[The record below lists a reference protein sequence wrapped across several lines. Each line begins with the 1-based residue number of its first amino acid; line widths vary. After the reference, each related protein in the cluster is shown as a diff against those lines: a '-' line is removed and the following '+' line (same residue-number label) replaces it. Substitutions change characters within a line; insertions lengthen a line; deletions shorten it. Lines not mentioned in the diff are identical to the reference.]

1 LKEKIV
7 INWFRNDLR
16 IQDNLSLFHASK
28 STPVL
33 CIYIYDES
41 FVSEFFPGSASKA
54 WLYRS
59 LVELDKSLNYHL
71 KVIIGDSKD
80 VFQKLSTC
88 FEVSDV
94 FCNKS
99 YEPQQIEKDSQ
110 IQDYLSEIGINFN
123 SYNSSLLWDTEKI
136 LKNDGTPYRVFTP
149 FYKKGCLV
157 SGDPRPPLPDL
168 TPNVFQTELLIS
180 ELSVLSELIDD
191 DWDKKIK
198 KNWDVGESAALNQLD
213 SFLQNGIYNYKDG
226 RNFPDNLNVSRLS
239 PHLHFGEISPNQI
252 WYAINE
258 NNNERNVSHFKSELG
273 WREFSNNLLYFNP
286 DFPTKNFQQKFDN
299 FPWEFDS
306 EIFNSWK
313 NGTTG
318 IPIVDAGMRELSE
331 TGYMHNRLR
340 MIVGSFLVKN
350 LLIHWSYGAKWFW
363 ECLFDADLAN
373 NSAGWQWIAGS
384 GADAAPYFRIFN
396 PILQSQKF
404 DPDGTYIKRFVPEL
418 SKLPVEFLF
427 SPWEIKESEL
437 LKYDFKIGEDYPFPI
452 IDLKFSRQR
461 ALDAFQKMTTNY
473 RFMKLN

>member
-1 LKEKIV
+1 M
-7 INWFRNDLR
+7 
-16 IQDNLSLFHASK
+16 
-28 STPVL
+28 
-33 CIYIYDES
+33 YIYDDSYEPQ
-41 FVSEFFPGSASKA
+41 FLLGSASKA
-54 WLYRS
+54 WLFRS
-59 LVELDKSLNYHL
+59 LNELNETLDNNL
-71 KVIIGDSKD
+71 KVFIGDAVN
-80 VFQKLSTC
+80 VFKKLTTK

-110 IQDYLSEIGINFN
+110 IKDYLSEIGINFN
-123 SYNSSLLWDTEKI
+123 SSNSSLLWDTEKI
-136 LKNDGTPYRVFTP
+136 LKDDGTPYRVFTP

-157 SGDPRPPLPDL
+157 SGDPRPPLPDF
-168 TPNVFQTELLIS
+168 TPNVFQSELLIS
-180 ELSVLSELIDD
+180 ELNVLSELIDD

-198 KNWDVGESAALNQLD
+198 KNWHVGESAALNQLD
-213 SFLQNGIYNYKDG
+213 IFLQNGIYNYKDG

-299 FPWEFDS
+299 FPWEFDT

-313 NGTTG
+313 NGITG

-350 LLIHWSYGAKWFW
+350 LLIHWSYGAQWFW

-396 PILQSQKF
+396 PILQSKKF
-404 DPDGTYIKRFVPEL
+404 DPDGKYIKRFVPEL

-427 SPWEIKESEL
+427 SPWDVKDSEL
-437 LKYDFKIGEDYPFPI
+437 LKYDFKMGEDYPFPI

-461 ALDAFQKMTTNY
+461 ALDSFQKMGE
-473 RFMKLN
+473 KS

>member
-1 LKEKIV
+1 MKEKIV

-16 IQDNLSLFHASK
+16 IQDNLSLYYASK
-28 STPVL
+28 LSKTL
-33 CIYIYDES
+33 CVYIYDDSYEPQ
-41 FVSEFFPGSASKA
+41 FLPGSASKA
-54 WLYRS
+54 WLFRS
-59 LVELDKSLNYHL
+59 LNELNETLDNNL
-71 KVIIGDSKD
+71 KVFIGDAVN
-80 VFQKLSTC
+80 VFKKLTTK

-110 IQDYLSEIGINFN
+110 IKDYLSEIGVNFN

-136 LKNDGTPYRVFTP
+136 LKDDGTPYRVFTP

-213 SFLQNGIYNYKDG
+213 AFLQNGIYNYKDG

-340 MIVGSFLVKN
+340 MVVGSFLVKN

-384 GADAAPYFRIFN
+384 GADASPYFRIFN

-404 DPDGTYIKRFVPEL
+404 DPDGAYIKRFVPEL
-418 SKLPVEFLF
+418 SNLPVEFLF

-461 ALDAFQKMTTNY
+461 ALDAFHNMNENK
-473 RFMKLN
+473 

>member
-16 IQDNLSLFHASK
+16 IQDNLSLYYASK
-28 STPVL
+28 LSTTL
-33 CIYIYDES
+33 CVYIYDDSYEPQ
-41 FVSEFFPGSASKA
+41 FLPGSASRA
-54 WLYRS
+54 WLFRS
-59 LVELDKSLNYHL
+59 LNELNETLDNNL
-71 KVIIGDSKD
+71 KVFIGDAVN
-80 VFQKLSTC
+80 VFKKLTTQ

-110 IQDYLSEIGINFN
+110 IKDYLSEIGINFN
-123 SYNSSLLWDTEKI
+123 SCNSSLLWDTEKI
-136 LKNDGTPYRVFTP
+136 LKDDGTPYRVFTP

-157 SGDPRPPLPDL
+157 SGDPRPPLPDF
-168 TPNVFQTELLIS
+168 TPNVFQSELLIS
-180 ELSVLSELIDD
+180 ELNVLSELIDN

-198 KNWDVGESAALNQLD
+198 KNWHVGESAALHQLD
-213 SFLQNGIYNYKDG
+213 IFLQNGIYNYKDG

-404 DPDGTYIKRFVPEL
+404 DPDGKYIKRFVPEL

-427 SPWEIKESEL
+427 SPWDVKDSEL

-461 ALDAFQKMTTNY
+461 ALDSFQKMS
-473 RFMKLN
+473 RKQ

>member
-1 LKEKIV
+1 MKEKIV

-16 IQDNLSLFHASK
+16 TQDNLSLYYASK
-28 STPVL
+28 LSKTL
-33 CIYIYDES
+33 CVYIYDDSYEPQ
-41 FVSEFFPGSASKA
+41 FLLGSASKA
-54 WLYRS
+54 WLFRS
-59 LVELDKSLNYHL
+59 LNELNETLDNNL
-71 KVIIGDSKD
+71 KVFIGDAVN
-80 VFQKLSTC
+80 VFKKLTTK

-110 IQDYLSEIGINFN
+110 IKDYLSEIGINFN
-123 SYNSSLLWDTEKI
+123 SSNSSLLWDTEKI
-136 LKNDGTPYRVFTP
+136 LKDDGTPYRVFTP

-157 SGDPRPPLPDL
+157 SGDPRPPLPDF
-168 TPNVFQTELLIS
+168 TPNVFQSELLIS
-180 ELSVLSELIDD
+180 ELNVLSELIDD

-198 KNWDVGESAALNQLD
+198 KNWHVGESAALNQLD
-213 SFLQNGIYNYKDG
+213 IFLQNGIYNYKDG

-299 FPWEFDS
+299 FPWEFDT

-313 NGTTG
+313 NGITG

-350 LLIHWSYGAKWFW
+350 LLIHWSYGAQWFW

-404 DPDGTYIKRFVPEL
+404 DPDGKYIKRFVPEL

-427 SPWEIKESEL
+427 SPWDVKDSEL
-437 LKYDFKIGEDYPFPI
+437 LKYDFKMGEDYPFPI

-461 ALDAFQKMTTNY
+461 ALDSFQKMGE
-473 RFMKLN
+473 KS

>member
-1 LKEKIV
+1 MKEKIV

-16 IQDNLSLFHASK
+16 IQDNLSLYYASK
-28 STPVL
+28 LSKTL
-33 CIYIYDES
+33 CVYIYDDSYEPQ
-41 FVSEFFPGSASKA
+41 FLLGSASKA
-54 WLYRS
+54 WLFRS
-59 LVELDKSLNYHL
+59 LNELNETLDNNL
-71 KVIIGDSKD
+71 KVFIGDAVN
-80 VFQKLSTC
+80 VFKKLTTK

-110 IQDYLSEIGINFN
+110 IKDYLSEIGINFN
-123 SYNSSLLWDTEKI
+123 SSNSSLLWDTEKI
-136 LKNDGTPYRVFTP
+136 LKDDGTPYRVFTP

-157 SGDPRPPLPDL
+157 SGDPRPPLPDF
-168 TPNVFQTELLIS
+168 TPNVFQSELLIS
-180 ELSVLSELIDD
+180 ELNVLSELIDD

-198 KNWDVGESAALNQLD
+198 KNWHVGESAALNQLD
-213 SFLQNGIYNYKDG
+213 IFLQNGIYNYKDG

-340 MIVGSFLVKN
+340 MVVGSFLVKN

-384 GADAAPYFRIFN
+384 GADASPYFRIFN

-404 DPDGTYIKRFVPEL
+404 DPDGAYIKRFVPEL
-418 SKLPVEFLF
+418 SNLPVEFLF

-461 ALDAFQKMTTNY
+461 ALDSFHNMNENK
-473 RFMKLN
+473 

>member
-1 LKEKIV
+1 MKEKIV

-16 IQDNLSLFHASK
+16 TQDNLSLYYASK
-28 STPVL
+28 LSKTL
-33 CIYIYDES
+33 CVYIYDDSYEPQ
-41 FVSEFFPGSASKA
+41 FLLGSASKA
-54 WLYRS
+54 WLFRS
-59 LVELDKSLNYHL
+59 LNELNETLDNNL
-71 KVIIGDSKD
+71 KVFIGDAVN
-80 VFQKLSTC
+80 VFKKLTTK

-110 IQDYLSEIGINFN
+110 IKDYLSEIGINFN
-123 SYNSSLLWDTEKI
+123 SSNSSLLWDTEKI
-136 LKNDGTPYRVFTP
+136 LKDDGTPYRVFTP

-157 SGDPRPPLPDL
+157 SGDPRPPLPDFS
-168 TPNVFQTELLIS
+168 PNVFQSELLIS
-180 ELSVLSELIDD
+180 ELNVLSELIDD

-198 KNWDVGESAALNQLD
+198 KNWHVGESAALNQLD
-213 SFLQNGIYNYKDG
+213 IFLQNGIYNYKDG

-299 FPWEFDS
+299 FPWEFDT

-313 NGTTG
+313 NGITG

-350 LLIHWSYGAKWFW
+350 LLIHWSYGAQWFW

-396 PILQSQKF
+396 PILQSKKF
-404 DPDGTYIKRFVPEL
+404 DPDGKYIKRFVPEL

-427 SPWEIKESEL
+427 SPWDVKDSEL
-437 LKYDFKIGEDYPFPI
+437 LKYDFKMGEDYPFPI

-461 ALDAFQKMTTNY
+461 ALDSFQKMGE
-473 RFMKLN
+473 KS

>member
-1 LKEKIV
+1 MKEKIV

-16 IQDNLSLFHASK
+16 IQDNLSLYYASK
-28 STPVL
+28 LSKTL
-33 CIYIYDES
+33 CVYIYDDSYEPQ
-41 FVSEFFPGSASKA
+41 FLPGSASKA
-54 WLYRS
+54 WLFRS
-59 LVELDKSLNYHL
+59 LNELNETLDNNL
-71 KVIIGDSKD
+71 KVFIGDAVN
-80 VFQKLSTC
+80 VFKKLTTK

-110 IQDYLSEIGINFN
+110 IKDYLSEIGINFN
-123 SYNSSLLWDTEKI
+123 SSNSSLLWDTEKI
-136 LKNDGTPYRVFTP
+136 LKDDGTPYRVFTP

-157 SGDPRPPLPDL
+157 SGDPRPPLPDF
-168 TPNVFQTELLIS
+168 TPNVFQSELLIS
-180 ELSVLSELIDD
+180 ELNVLSELIDD

-198 KNWDVGESAALNQLD
+198 KNWHVGESAALNQLD
-213 SFLQNGIYNYKDG
+213 IFLQNGIYNYKDG

-299 FPWEFDS
+299 FPWEFDT

-313 NGTTG
+313 NGITG

-350 LLIHWSYGAKWFW
+350 LLIHWSYGAQWFW

-404 DPDGTYIKRFVPEL
+404 DPDGKYIKRFVPEL

-427 SPWEIKESEL
+427 SPWDVKDSEL
-437 LKYDFKIGEDYPFPI
+437 LKYDFKMGEDYPFPI

-461 ALDAFQKMTTNY
+461 ALDSFQKMGE
-473 RFMKLN
+473 KS

>member
-1 LKEKIV
+1 MKEKIV

-16 IQDNLSLFHASK
+16 TQDNLSLYYASK
-28 STPVL
+28 LSKTL
-33 CIYIYDES
+33 CVYIYDDSYEPQ
-41 FVSEFFPGSASKA
+41 FLLGSASKA
-54 WLYRS
+54 WLFRS
-59 LVELDKSLNYHL
+59 LNELNETLDNNL
-71 KVIIGDSKD
+71 KVFIGDAVN
-80 VFQKLSTC
+80 VFKKLTTK

-110 IQDYLSEIGINFN
+110 IKDYLSEIGINFN
-123 SYNSSLLWDTEKI
+123 SSNSSLLWDTEKI
-136 LKNDGTPYRVFTP
+136 LKDDGTPYRVFTP

-157 SGDPRPPLPDL
+157 SGDPRPPLPDF
-168 TPNVFQTELLIS
+168 TPNVLQSELLIS
-180 ELSVLSELIDD
+180 ELNVLSELIDD

-198 KNWDVGESAALNQLD
+198 KNWHVGESAALNQLD
-213 SFLQNGIYNYKDG
+213 IFLQNGIYNYKDG

-299 FPWEFDS
+299 FPWEFDT

-313 NGTTG
+313 NGITG

-340 MIVGSFLVKN
+340 MVVGSFLVKN

-396 PILQSQKF
+396 PILQSKKF
-404 DPDGTYIKRFVPEL
+404 DPDGKYIKRFVPEL

-427 SPWEIKESEL
+427 SPWDVKDSEL
-437 LKYDFKIGEDYPFPI
+437 LKYDFKMGEDYPFPI

-461 ALDAFQKMTTNY
+461 ALDSFQKMGE
-473 RFMKLN
+473 KS

>member
-1 LKEKIV
+1 MKEKIV

-16 IQDNLSLFHASK
+16 TQDNLSLYYASK
-28 STPVL
+28 LSKTL
-33 CIYIYDES
+33 CVYIYDDSYEPQ
-41 FVSEFFPGSASKA
+41 FLLGSASKA
-54 WLYRS
+54 WLFRS
-59 LVELDKSLNYHL
+59 LNELNETLDNNL
-71 KVIIGDSKD
+71 KVFIGDAVN
-80 VFQKLSTC
+80 VFKKLTTK

-110 IQDYLSEIGINFN
+110 IKDYLSEIGINFN
-123 SYNSSLLWDTEKI
+123 SSNSSLLWDTEKI
-136 LKNDGTPYRVFTP
+136 LKDDGTPYRVFTP

-157 SGDPRPPLPDL
+157 SGDPRPPLPDF
-168 TPNVFQTELLIS
+168 TPNVFQSELLIS
-180 ELSVLSELIDD
+180 ELNVLSELIDD

-198 KNWDVGESAALNQLD
+198 KNWHVGESAALNQLD
-213 SFLQNGIYNYKDG
+213 IFLQNGIYNYKDG

-299 FPWEFDS
+299 FPWEFDT

-313 NGTTG
+313 NGITG

-340 MIVGSFLVKN
+340 MVVGSFLVKN

-396 PILQSQKF
+396 PILQSKKF
-404 DPDGTYIKRFVPEL
+404 DPDGKYIKRFVPEL

-427 SPWEIKESEL
+427 SPWDVKDSEL
-437 LKYDFKIGEDYPFPI
+437 LKYDFKMGEDYPFPI

-461 ALDAFQKMTTNY
+461 ALDSFQKMGE
-473 RFMKLN
+473 KS

>member
-1 LKEKIV
+1 MKEKIV

-16 IQDNLSLFHASK
+16 TQDNLSLYYASK
-28 STPVL
+28 LSKTL
-33 CIYIYDES
+33 CVYIYDDSYEPQ
-41 FVSEFFPGSASKA
+41 FLLGSASKA
-54 WLYRS
+54 WLFRS
-59 LVELDKSLNYHL
+59 LNELNETLDNNL
-71 KVIIGDSKD
+71 KVFIGDAVN
-80 VFQKLSTC
+80 VFKKLTTK

-110 IQDYLSEIGINFN
+110 IKDYLSEIGINFN
-123 SYNSSLLWDTEKI
+123 SSNSSLLWDTEKI
-136 LKNDGTPYRVFTP
+136 LKDDGTPYRVFTP

-157 SGDPRPPLPDL
+157 SGDPRPPLPDF
-168 TPNVFQTELLIS
+168 TPNVFQSELLIS
-180 ELSVLSELIDD
+180 ELNVLSELIDD

-198 KNWDVGESAALNQLD
+198 KNWHVGESAALNQLD
-213 SFLQNGIYNYKDG
+213 IFLQNGIYNYKDG

-299 FPWEFDS
+299 FPWEFDT

-313 NGTTG
+313 NGITG

-340 MIVGSFLVKN
+340 MVVGSFLVKN
-350 LLIHWSYGAKWFW
+350 LLIHWSYGAQWFW

-396 PILQSQKF
+396 PILQSKKF
-404 DPDGTYIKRFVPEL
+404 DPDGKYIKRFVPEL

-427 SPWEIKESEL
+427 SPWDVKDSEL
-437 LKYDFKIGEDYPFPI
+437 LKYDFKMGEDYPFPI

-461 ALDAFQKMTTNY
+461 ALDSFQKMGE
-473 RFMKLN
+473 KS

>member
-1 LKEKIV
+1 MKEKIV

-16 IQDNLSLFHASK
+16 IQDNLSLYYASK
-28 STPVL
+28 LSKTL
-33 CIYIYDES
+33 CVYIYDDSYEPQ
-41 FVSEFFPGSASKA
+41 FLLGSASKA
-54 WLYRS
+54 WLFRS
-59 LVELDKSLNYHL
+59 LNELNETLDNNL
-71 KVIIGDSKD
+71 KVFIGDAVN
-80 VFQKLSTC
+80 VFKKLTTK

-110 IQDYLSEIGINFN
+110 IKDYLSEIGINFN
-123 SYNSSLLWDTEKI
+123 SSNSSLLWDTEKI
-136 LKNDGTPYRVFTP
+136 LKDDGTPYRVFTP

-157 SGDPRPPLPDL
+157 SGDPRPPLPDF
-168 TPNVFQTELLIS
+168 TPNVFQSELLIS
-180 ELSVLSELIDD
+180 ELNVLSELIDD

-198 KNWDVGESAALNQLD
+198 KNWHVGESAALNQLD
-213 SFLQNGIYNYKDG
+213 IFLQNGIYNYKDG

-299 FPWEFDS
+299 FPWEFDT

-350 LLIHWSYGAKWFW
+350 LLIHWSYGAQWFW

-404 DPDGTYIKRFVPEL
+404 DPDGKYIKRFVPEL

-427 SPWEIKESEL
+427 SPWDVKDSEL
-437 LKYDFKIGEDYPFPI
+437 LKYDFKMGEDYPFPI

-461 ALDAFQKMTTNY
+461 ALDSFQKMGE
-473 RFMKLN
+473 KS

>member
-1 LKEKIV
+1 MKEKIV

-16 IQDNLSLFHASK
+16 TQDNLSLYYASK
-28 STPVL
+28 LSKTL
-33 CIYIYDES
+33 CVYIYDDSYEPQ
-41 FVSEFFPGSASKA
+41 FLLGSASKA
-54 WLYRS
+54 WLFRS
-59 LVELDKSLNYHL
+59 LNELNETLDNNL
-71 KVIIGDSKD
+71 KVFIGDAVN
-80 VFQKLSTC
+80 VFKKLTTE

-110 IQDYLSEIGINFN
+110 IKDYLSEIGINFN
-123 SYNSSLLWDTEKI
+123 SSNSSLLWDTELI
-136 LKNDGTPYRVFTP
+136 LKDDGTPYRVFTP

-157 SGDPRPPLPDL
+157 SGDPRPPLPDF
-168 TPNVFQTELLIS
+168 TPNVFQSELLIS
-180 ELSVLSELIDD
+180 ELNVLSELIDD

-198 KNWDVGESAALNQLD
+198 KNWHVGESAALNQLD
-213 SFLQNGIYNYKDG
+213 IFLQNGICNYKDG

-299 FPWEFDS
+299 FPWEFDT

-313 NGTTG
+313 NGITG

-340 MIVGSFLVKN
+340 MVVGSFLVKN
-350 LLIHWSYGAKWFW
+350 LLIHWSYGAQWFW

-396 PILQSQKF
+396 PILQSKKF
-404 DPDGTYIKRFVPEL
+404 DPDGKYIKRFVPEL

-427 SPWEIKESEL
+427 SPWDVKDSEL
-437 LKYDFKIGEDYPFPI
+437 LKYDFKMGEDYPFPI

-461 ALDAFQKMTTNY
+461 ALDSFQKMGE
-473 RFMKLN
+473 KS

>member
-16 IQDNLSLFHASK
+16 TQDNLSLYYASK
-28 STPVL
+28 LSKTL
-33 CIYIYDES
+33 CVYIYDDSYEPQ
-41 FVSEFFPGSASKA
+41 FLLGSASKA
-54 WLYRS
+54 WLFRS
-59 LVELDKSLNYHL
+59 LNELNETLDNNL
-71 KVIIGDSKD
+71 KVFIGDAVN
-80 VFQKLSTC
+80 VFKKLTTK

-110 IQDYLSEIGINFN
+110 IKDYLSEIGINFN
-123 SYNSSLLWDTEKI
+123 SSNSSLLWDTEKI
-136 LKNDGTPYRVFTP
+136 LKDDGTPYRVFTP

-157 SGDPRPPLPDL
+157 SGDPRPPLPDF
-168 TPNVFQTELLIS
+168 TPNVFQSELLIS
-180 ELSVLSELIDD
+180 ELNVLSELIDD

-198 KNWDVGESAALNQLD
+198 KNWHVGESAALNQLD
-213 SFLQNGIYNYKDG
+213 IFLQNGIYNYKDG

-299 FPWEFDS
+299 FPWEFDT

-313 NGTTG
+313 NGITG

-350 LLIHWSYGAKWFW
+350 LLIHWSYGAQWFW

-396 PILQSQKF
+396 PILQSKKF
-404 DPDGTYIKRFVPEL
+404 DPDGKYIKRFVPEL

-427 SPWEIKESEL
+427 SPWDVKDSEL
-437 LKYDFKIGEDYPFPI
+437 LKYDFKMGEDYPFPI

-461 ALDAFQKMTTNY
+461 ALDSFQKMGE
-473 RFMKLN
+473 KS

>member
-1 LKEKIV
+1 M
-7 INWFRNDLR
+7 
-16 IQDNLSLFHASK
+16 
-28 STPVL
+28 
-33 CIYIYDES
+33 
-41 FVSEFFPGSASKA
+41 
-54 WLYRS
+54 
-59 LVELDKSLNYHL
+59 
-71 KVIIGDSKD
+71 
-80 VFQKLSTC
+80 
-88 FEVSDV
+88 
-94 FCNKS
+94 
-99 YEPQQIEKDSQ
+99 
-110 IQDYLSEIGINFN
+110 
-123 SYNSSLLWDTEKI
+123 
-136 LKNDGTPYRVFTP
+136 
-149 FYKKGCLV
+149 V
-157 SGDPRPPLPDL
+157 SGDPRPPLPDF
-168 TPNVFQTELLIS
+168 TPNVFQSELLIS
-180 ELSVLSELIDD
+180 ELNVLSELIDD

-213 SFLQNGIYNYKDG
+213 GFLQNGIYNYKDG

-461 ALDAFQKMTTNY
+461 ALDSFHNMNENK
-473 RFMKLN
+473 

>member
-1 LKEKIV
+1 M
-7 INWFRNDLR
+7 
-16 IQDNLSLFHASK
+16 
-28 STPVL
+28 
-33 CIYIYDES
+33 
-41 FVSEFFPGSASKA
+41 
-54 WLYRS
+54 
-59 LVELDKSLNYHL
+59 
-71 KVIIGDSKD
+71 
-80 VFQKLSTC
+80 
-88 FEVSDV
+88 
-94 FCNKS
+94 
-99 YEPQQIEKDSQ
+99 
-110 IQDYLSEIGINFN
+110 
-123 SYNSSLLWDTEKI
+123 
-136 LKNDGTPYRVFTP
+136 
-149 FYKKGCLV
+149 V
-157 SGDPRPPLPDL
+157 SGDPRPPLPDF
-168 TPNVFQTELLIS
+168 TPNVFQSELLIS
-180 ELSVLSELIDD
+180 ELNVLSELIDD

-198 KNWDVGESAALNQLD
+198 KNWHVGESAALNQLD
-213 SFLQNGIYNYKDG
+213 IFLQNGIYNYKDG

-299 FPWEFDS
+299 FPWEFDT

-313 NGTTG
+313 NGITG

-350 LLIHWSYGAKWFW
+350 LLIHWSYGAQWFW

-396 PILQSQKF
+396 PILQSKKF
-404 DPDGTYIKRFVPEL
+404 DPDGKYIKRFVPEL

-427 SPWEIKESEL
+427 SPWDVKDSEL
-437 LKYDFKIGEDYPFPI
+437 LKYDFKMGEDYPFPI

-461 ALDAFQKMTTNY
+461 ALDSFQKMGE
-473 RFMKLN
+473 KS

>member
-1 LKEKIV
+1 MKEKIV

-16 IQDNLSLFHASK
+16 IQDNLSLYYASK
-28 STPVL
+28 LSKTL
-33 CIYIYDES
+33 CVYIYDDSYEPQFS
-41 FVSEFFPGSASKA
+41 PGSASKA
-54 WLYRS
+54 WLFRS
-59 LVELDKSLNYHL
+59 LNKLNETLDNNL
-71 KVIIGDSKD
+71 KVFIGDAVK
-80 VFQKLSTC
+80 VFEKLTTE

-99 YEPQQIEKDSQ
+99 YEPHQIEKDLQ
-110 IQDYLSEIGINFN
+110 IKNYLSKIGINFN
-123 SYNSSLLWDTEKI
+123 SYNSSLLWDPEKI
-136 LKNDGTPYRVFTP
+136 LKNDGNPYKVFTP
-149 FYKKGCLV
+149 FYRKGCLP
-157 SGDPRPPLPDL
+157 SGDPRPPLPIYS
-168 TPNVFQTELLIS
+168 PNIFRADDLIS
-180 ELSVLSELIDD
+180 RLNALEDLMDES
-191 DWDKKIK
+191 WNN
-198 KNWDVGESAALNQLD
+198 KNQTYWKVGEEEAFNQLQV
-213 SFLQNGIYNYKDG
+213 FLQNGIQDYKDG
-226 RNFPDNLNVSRLS
+226 RNFPEKLNVSRLS
-239 PHLHFGEISPNQI
+239 PYLHFGEISPNQI
-252 WYAINE
+252 WYEINDYD
-258 NNNERNVSHFKSELG
+258 NDKNIGHFKSELG

-384 GADAAPYFRIFN
+384 GSDAAPYFRIFN

-418 SKLPVEFLF
+418 SNLPVEFLF
-427 SPWEIKESEL
+427 SPWDVNDSEL
-437 LKYDFKIGEDYPFPI
+437 LKYDFKMGDDYPFPI
-452 IDLKFSRQR
+452 IDLKFSRER
-461 ALDAFQKMTTNY
+461 ALDSFQKMNEI
-473 RFMKLN
+473 NIDS

>member
-1 LKEKIV
+1 MKEKIV

-16 IQDNLSLFHASK
+16 IQDNLSLYYASK
-28 STPVL
+28 LSKTL
-33 CIYIYDES
+33 CVYIYDDSYEPQ
-41 FVSEFFPGSASKA
+41 FLLGSASKA
-54 WLYRS
+54 WLFRS
-59 LVELDKSLNYHL
+59 LNELNETLDNNL
-71 KVIIGDSKD
+71 KVFIGDAVN
-80 VFQKLSTC
+80 VFKKLTTK

-110 IQDYLSEIGINFN
+110 IKDYLSEIGINFN
-123 SYNSSLLWDTEKI
+123 SSNSSLLWDTEKI
-136 LKNDGTPYRVFTP
+136 LKDDGTPYRVFTP

-157 SGDPRPPLPDL
+157 SGDPRPPLPDF
-168 TPNVFQTELLIS
+168 TPNVFQSELLIS
-180 ELSVLSELIDD
+180 ELNVLSELIDD

-198 KNWDVGESAALNQLD
+198 KNWHVGESAALNQLD
-213 SFLQNGIYNYKDG
+213 IFLQNGIYNYKDG

-286 DFPTKNFQQKFDN
+286 DFPTKNFQKKFDN
-299 FPWEFDS
+299 FPWEFDT

-350 LLIHWSYGAKWFW
+350 LLIHWSYGAQWFW

-404 DPDGTYIKRFVPEL
+404 DPDGKYIKRFVPEL

-427 SPWEIKESEL
+427 SPWDVKDSEL
-437 LKYDFKIGEDYPFPI
+437 LKYDFKMGEDYPFPI

-461 ALDAFQKMTTNY
+461 ALDSFQKMGE
-473 RFMKLN
+473 KS

>member
-1 LKEKIV
+1 MKEKIV

-16 IQDNLSLFHASK
+16 IQDNLSLYYASK
-28 STPVL
+28 LSKTL
-33 CIYIYDES
+33 CVYIYDDSYEPQ
-41 FVSEFFPGSASKA
+41 FLLGSASKA
-54 WLYRS
+54 WLFRS
-59 LVELDKSLNYHL
+59 LNELNETLDNNL
-71 KVIIGDSKD
+71 KVFIGDAVN
-80 VFQKLSTC
+80 VFKKLTTK

-110 IQDYLSEIGINFN
+110 IKDYLSEIGINFN
-123 SYNSSLLWDTEKI
+123 SSNSSLLWDTEKI
-136 LKNDGTPYRVFTP
+136 LKDDGTPYRVFTP

-157 SGDPRPPLPDL
+157 SGDPRPPLPDF
-168 TPNVFQTELLIS
+168 TPNVFQSELLIS
-180 ELSVLSELIDD
+180 ELNVLSELIDD

-198 KNWDVGESAALNQLD
+198 KNWHVGESAALNQLD
-213 SFLQNGIYNYKDG
+213 IFLQNGIYNYKDG

-286 DFPTKNFQQKFDN
+286 DFPTKNFQKKFDN
-299 FPWEFDS
+299 FPWEFDT

-340 MIVGSFLVKN
+340 MVVGSFLVKN
-350 LLIHWSYGAKWFW
+350 LLIHWSYGAQWFW

-396 PILQSQKF
+396 PILQSKKF
-404 DPDGTYIKRFVPEL
+404 DPDGKYIKRFVPEL

-427 SPWEIKESEL
+427 SPWDVKDSEL
-437 LKYDFKIGEDYPFPI
+437 LKYDFKMGEDYPFPI

-461 ALDAFQKMTTNY
+461 ALDSFQKMGE
-473 RFMKLN
+473 KS

>member
-1 LKEKIV
+1 MKEKIV

-16 IQDNLSLFHASK
+16 IQDNLSLYYASK
-28 STPVL
+28 LSKTL
-33 CIYIYDES
+33 CVYIYDDSYEPQ
-41 FVSEFFPGSASKA
+41 FLLGSASKA
-54 WLYRS
+54 WLFRS
-59 LVELDKSLNYHL
+59 LNELNETLDNNL
-71 KVIIGDSKD
+71 KVFIGDAVN
-80 VFQKLSTC
+80 VFKKLTTK

-110 IQDYLSEIGINFN
+110 IKDYLSEIGINFN
-123 SYNSSLLWDTEKI
+123 SSNSSLLWDTEKI
-136 LKNDGTPYRVFTP
+136 LKDDGTPYRVFTP

-157 SGDPRPPLPDL
+157 SGDPRPPLPDF
-168 TPNVFQTELLIS
+168 TPNVFQSELLIS
-180 ELSVLSELIDD
+180 ELNVLSELIDD

-198 KNWDVGESAALNQLD
+198 KNWHVGESAALNQLD
-213 SFLQNGIYNYKDG
+213 IFLQNGIYNYKDG

-299 FPWEFDS
+299 FPWEFDT

-313 NGTTG
+313 NGITG

-350 LLIHWSYGAKWFW
+350 LLIHWSYGAQWFW

-396 PILQSQKF
+396 PILQSKKF
-404 DPDGTYIKRFVPEL
+404 DPDGKYIKRFVPEL

-427 SPWEIKESEL
+427 SPWDVKDSEL
-437 LKYDFKIGEDYPFPI
+437 LKYDFKMGEDYPFPI

-461 ALDAFQKMTTNY
+461 ALDSFQKMGE
-473 RFMKLN
+473 KS

>member
-16 IQDNLSLFHASK
+16 IQDNLSLYYASK
-28 STPVL
+28 LSKTL
-33 CIYIYDES
+33 CVYIYDDSYEPQFS
-41 FVSEFFPGSASKA
+41 PGSASKA
-54 WLYRS
+54 WLFRS
-59 LVELDKSLNYHL
+59 LNKLNETLDNNL
-71 KVIIGDSKD
+71 KVFIGDAVK
-80 VFQKLSTC
+80 VFEKLTTE

-99 YEPQQIEKDSQ
+99 YEPHQIEKDLQ
-110 IQDYLSEIGINFN
+110 IKNYLSKIGINFN
-123 SYNSSLLWDTEKI
+123 SYNSSLLWDPEKI
-136 LKNDGTPYRVFTP
+136 LKNDGNPYKVFTP
-149 FYKKGCLV
+149 FYRKGCLP
-157 SGDPRPPLPDL
+157 SGDPRPPLPIYS
-168 TPNVFQTELLIS
+168 PNIFRADDLIS
-180 ELSVLSELIDD
+180 RLNALEDLMDES
-191 DWDKKIK
+191 WNN
-198 KNWDVGESAALNQLD
+198 KNQTYWKVGEEEAFNQLQV
-213 SFLQNGIYNYKDG
+213 FLQNGIQDYKDG
-226 RNFPDNLNVSRLS
+226 RNFPEKLNVSRLS
-239 PHLHFGEISPNQI
+239 PYLHFGEISPNQI
-252 WYAINE
+252 WYEINDYD
-258 NNNERNVSHFKSELG
+258 NDKNIGHFKSELG

-418 SKLPVEFLF
+418 SNLPVEFLF
-427 SPWEIKESEL
+427 SPWDVNDSEL
-437 LKYDFKIGEDYPFPI
+437 LKYDFKMGDDYPFPI
-452 IDLKFSRQR
+452 IDLKFSRER
-461 ALDAFQKMTTNY
+461 ALDSFQKMNEI
-473 RFMKLN
+473 NIDS

>member
-1 LKEKIV
+1 MKEKIV

-16 IQDNLSLFHASK
+16 TQDNLSLYYASK
-28 STPVL
+28 LSKTL
-33 CIYIYDES
+33 CVYIYDDSYEPQ
-41 FVSEFFPGSASKA
+41 FLLGSASKA
-54 WLYRS
+54 WLFRS
-59 LVELDKSLNYHL
+59 LNELNETLDNNL
-71 KVIIGDSKD
+71 KVFIGDAVN
-80 VFQKLSTC
+80 VFKKLTTK

-110 IQDYLSEIGINFN
+110 IKDYLSEIGINFN
-123 SYNSSLLWDTEKI
+123 SSNSSLLWDTEKI
-136 LKNDGTPYRVFTP
+136 LKDDGTPYRVFTP

-157 SGDPRPPLPDL
+157 SGDPRPPLPDF
-168 TPNVFQTELLIS
+168 TPNVFQSELLIS
-180 ELSVLSELIDD
+180 ELNVLSELIDD

-198 KNWDVGESAALNQLD
+198 KNWHVGESAALNQLD
-213 SFLQNGIYNYKDG
+213 IFLQNGIYNYKDG

-299 FPWEFDS
+299 FPWEFDT

-313 NGTTG
+313 NGITG

-350 LLIHWSYGAKWFW
+350 LLIHWSYGAQWFW

-404 DPDGTYIKRFVPEL
+404 DPDGKYIKRFVPEL
-418 SKLPVEFLF
+418 SNLPVEFLF
-427 SPWEIKESEL
+427 SPWDVKDSEL
-437 LKYDFKIGEDYPFPI
+437 LKYDFKMGEDYPFPI

-461 ALDAFQKMTTNY
+461 ALDSFQKMGE
-473 RFMKLN
+473 KS

>member
-1 LKEKIV
+1 MKEKIV

-16 IQDNLSLFHASK
+16 IQDNLSLYYASK
-28 STPVL
+28 LSKTL
-33 CIYIYDES
+33 CVYIYDDSYEPQFS
-41 FVSEFFPGSASKA
+41 PGSASKA
-54 WLYRS
+54 WLFRS
-59 LVELDKSLNYHL
+59 LNKLNETLDNNL
-71 KVIIGDSKD
+71 KVFIGDAVK
-80 VFQKLSTC
+80 VFEKLTTE

-99 YEPQQIEKDSQ
+99 YEPHQIEKDLQ
-110 IQDYLSEIGINFN
+110 IKNYLSKIGINFN
-123 SYNSSLLWDTEKI
+123 SYNSSLLWDPEKI
-136 LKNDGTPYRVFTP
+136 LKNDGNPYKVFTP
-149 FYKKGCLV
+149 FYRKGCLP
-157 SGDPRPPLPDL
+157 SGDPRPPLPIYS
-168 TPNVFQTELLIS
+168 PNIFRADDLIS
-180 ELSVLSELIDD
+180 RLNALEDLMDES
-191 DWDKKIK
+191 WNN
-198 KNWDVGESAALNQLD
+198 KNQTYWKVGEEEAFNQLQV
-213 SFLQNGIYNYKDG
+213 FLQNGIQDYKDG
-226 RNFPDNLNVSRLS
+226 RNFPEKLNVSRLS
-239 PHLHFGEISPNQI
+239 PYLHFGEISPNQI
-252 WYAINE
+252 WYEINDYD
-258 NNNERNVSHFKSELG
+258 NDKNIGHFKSELG

-418 SKLPVEFLF
+418 SNLPVEFLF
-427 SPWEIKESEL
+427 SPWDVNDSEL
-437 LKYDFKIGEDYPFPI
+437 LKYDFKMGDDYPFPI
-452 IDLKFSRQR
+452 IDLKFSRER
-461 ALDAFQKMTTNY
+461 ALDSFQKMNEI
-473 RFMKLN
+473 NIDS

>member
-1 LKEKIV
+1 MKEKIV

-16 IQDNLSLFHASK
+16 IQDNLSLYYASK
-28 STPVL
+28 LSKTL
-33 CIYIYDES
+33 CVYIYDDSYEPQFS
-41 FVSEFFPGSASKA
+41 PGSASKA
-54 WLYRS
+54 WLFRS
-59 LVELDKSLNYHL
+59 LNKLNETLDNNL
-71 KVIIGDSKD
+71 KVFIGDAVK
-80 VFQKLSTC
+80 VFEKLTTE

-99 YEPQQIEKDSQ
+99 YEPHQIEKDLQ
-110 IQDYLSEIGINFN
+110 IKNYLSKIGINFN
-123 SYNSSLLWDTEKI
+123 SYNSSLLWDPEKI
-136 LKNDGTPYRVFTP
+136 LKNDGNPYKVFTP
-149 FYKKGCLV
+149 FYRKGCLP
-157 SGDPRPPLPDL
+157 SGDPRPPLPIYS
-168 TPNVFQTELLIS
+168 PNIFRADDLIS
-180 ELSVLSELIDD
+180 RLNALEDLMDES
-191 DWDKKIK
+191 WNN
-198 KNWDVGESAALNQLD
+198 KNQTYWKVGEEEAFNQLQV
-213 SFLQNGIYNYKDG
+213 FLQNGIQDYKDG
-226 RNFPDNLNVSRLS
+226 RNFPEKLNVSRLS
-239 PHLHFGEISPNQI
+239 PYMHFGEISPNQI
-252 WYAINE
+252 WYEINDYD
-258 NNNERNVSHFKSELG
+258 NDKNIGHFKSELG

-418 SKLPVEFLF
+418 SNLPVEFLF
-427 SPWEIKESEL
+427 SPWDVNDSEL
-437 LKYDFKIGEDYPFPI
+437 LKYDFKMGDDYPFPI
-452 IDLKFSRQR
+452 IDLKFSRER
-461 ALDAFQKMTTNY
+461 ALDSFQKMNEI
-473 RFMKLN
+473 NIDS